1 MKVNVFRK
9 SDKLVDYM
17 RCSKRRPRRSRERR
31 CQIAFIESHYDN
43 CVIRAAVSRATDA
56 KVHRLETNL
65 FFLGNTRCAPAADS
79 VRPINHCDKCGAV
92 RKKRSSARSAS
103 CRVGAPRYKSQLLT
117 ACARSANKIR
127 LHKLRQTVNRVT
139 RRSQNR
145 HHHK

>member
-17 RCSKRRPRRSRERR
+17 RCCKRRPRRSRGRR

-43 CVIRAAVSRATDA
+43 CVIRA
-56 KVHRLETNL
+56 
-65 FFLGNTRCAPAADS
+65 
-79 VRPINHCDKCGAV
+79 RPIRRQSASVGDTLVFPGKYAM
-92 RKKRSSARSAS
+92 RSRSGFSPANKSLRQMRSGARSAS